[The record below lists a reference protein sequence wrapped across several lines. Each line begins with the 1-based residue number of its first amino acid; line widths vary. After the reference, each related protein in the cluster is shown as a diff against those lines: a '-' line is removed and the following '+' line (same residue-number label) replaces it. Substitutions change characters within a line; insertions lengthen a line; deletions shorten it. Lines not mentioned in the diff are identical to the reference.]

1 MPDEEVIEERRLEIQ
16 VKVKRKGKNRKNKD
30 DGSTEKGDGDPSG
43 RANPEED
50 ITNTWNY
57 HYQVSQDKKASNRRS
72 AANREQLKL

>member
-30 DGSTEKGDGDPSG
+30 DGSTEKGDGDPLG

-57 HYQVSQDKKASNRRS
+57 HYQISQGQQPVMDCSIKKG
-72 AANREQLKL
+72 EQ

>member
-57 HYQVSQDKKASNRRS
+57 HYQVS
-72 AANREQLKL
+72 

>member
-1 MPDEEVIEERRLEIQ
+1 M
-16 VKVKRKGKNRKNKD
+16 KVKRKGKNRKNKE

-57 HYQVSQDKKASNRRS
+57 HYQISQGQQPVMDCSIKKKVSKRRS
-72 AANREQLKL
+72 AANCEQLGL

>member
-50 ITNTWNY
+50 ITNT
-57 HYQVSQDKKASNRRS
+57 
-72 AANREQLKL
+72 